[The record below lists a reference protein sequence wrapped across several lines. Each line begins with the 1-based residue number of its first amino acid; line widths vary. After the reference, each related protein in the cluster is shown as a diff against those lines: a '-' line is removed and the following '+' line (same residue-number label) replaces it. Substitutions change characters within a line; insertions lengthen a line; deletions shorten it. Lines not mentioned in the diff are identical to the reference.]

1 MADRH
6 RPRRGSM
13 AYSPRKRAKRQF
25 GRVKSWPEADVDSV
39 RVQGFAGWKAGMTH
53 ILMRDNNPFSPS
65 RGQEV
70 RKAVTVVEVPALR
83 VLAVRG
89 YRMTPYGLQTAGEAW
104 ANPEQLNSDVAGL
117 FPRLAKPS
125 RAEKELAEGIKI
137 QKRGGRIAQPNRYAV
152 NLSDDDSHDD
162 LLRTE
167 AGHVVRF
174 NSREEAESSA
184 KHNNGKLKVLSEH
197 DQDAHLE
204 NLSGQDL
211 SEVRIIV
218 STQPDHVR
226 SVPSKVPEIMEM
238 MLTGGDTQAKL
249 DWAKEHLGKEFEFG
263 DVFEAGKDVDVI
275 GVTKGKG
282 WQGVIKRFG
291 VKLLSHKNSKRRRQ
305 IGNMGDFG
313 TGYVRKTIRQAG
325 QMGYHQR
332 TELNKRIITV
342 GDPKDDNITPDGGFL
357 HYGEVRNQY
366 ILIQGSLPGPAK
378 RLLRFRDPTRP
389 RGGEFPLEITY
400 ISTSSKQGV

>member
-1 MADRH
+1 
-6 RPRRGSM
+6 
-13 AYSPRKRAKRQF
+13 
-25 GRVKSWPEADVDSV
+25 
-39 RVQGFAGWKAGMTH
+39 
-53 ILMRDNNPFSPS
+53 
-65 RGQEV
+65 
-70 RKAVTVVEVPALR
+70 
-83 VLAVRG
+83 
-89 YRMTPYGLQTAGEAW
+89 
-104 ANPEQLNSDVAGL
+104 
-117 FPRLAKPS
+117 
-125 RAEKELAEGIKI
+125 
-137 QKRGGRIAQPNRYAV
+137 
-152 NLSDDDSHDD
+152 
-162 LLRTE
+162 
-167 AGHVVRF
+167 
-174 NSREEAESSA
+174 
-184 KHNNGKLKVLSEH
+184 
-197 DQDAHLE
+197 
-204 NLSGQDL
+204 
-211 SEVRIIV
+211 
-218 STQPDHVR
+218 
-226 SVPSKVPEIMEM
+226 MEM